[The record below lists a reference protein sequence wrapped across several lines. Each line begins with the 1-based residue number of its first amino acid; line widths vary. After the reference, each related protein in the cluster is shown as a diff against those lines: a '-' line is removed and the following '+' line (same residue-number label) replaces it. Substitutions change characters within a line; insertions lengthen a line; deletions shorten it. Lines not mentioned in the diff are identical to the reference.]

1 MNVLHLNGYESP
13 GQRFNCLNISE
24 ELKEKDINSRHLI
37 WERDT
42 PNPKVASIGGQ
53 FARIKNRFII
63 QIEKRLSLQSVL
75 FSNTNA
81 IIEHPFFKQADIVHL
96 HIIHSGFFDIGQLHK
111 ITKLKKTVWTLHDP
125 WALTGHCIYPFDCN
139 KWEVGCGDCPSLNI
153 PFPIDYDTTDLL
165 FEYKFH
171 AYKNASFDLIV
182 ASNWMEQMVQRSPLM
197 RDRRVHKVPFGL
209 DLKKFHAKHRSSAR
223 RNLNISDDEFVLC
236 FRAVNNEFKGLP
248 QILAALELLQPN
260 QNVTLLTMNDDDNCT
275 SLEHKY
281 RIISFGWIQDEL
293 QLRDMMAACD
303 VFLMPSMAEAFG
315 VMAIEAMACEKP
327 VVVFEGTA
335 LPEITNAPKIGFA
348 VQAGDHVALAETIQ
362 NLIDND
368 VLRRERGTLGRK
380 HVIKTYA
387 ISRYVNRL
395 VNIYSEIQ
403 SR

>member
-1 MNVLHLNGYESP
+1 
-13 GQRFNCLNISE
+13 
-24 ELKEKDINSRHLI
+24 
-37 WERDT
+37 
-42 PNPKVASIGGQ
+42 
-53 FARIKNRFII
+53 
-63 QIEKRLSLQSVL
+63 
-75 FSNTNA
+75 
-81 IIEHPFFKQADIVHL
+81 
-96 HIIHSGFFDIGQLHK
+96 
-111 ITKLKKTVWTLHDP
+111 
-125 WALTGHCIYPFDCN
+125 
-139 KWEVGCGDCPSLNI
+139 
-153 PFPIDYDTTDLL
+153 
-165 FEYKFH
+165 
-171 AYKNASFDLIV
+171 
-182 ASNWMEQMVQRSPLM
+182 
-197 RDRRVHKVPFGL
+197 
-209 DLKKFHAKHRSSAR
+209 
-223 RNLNISDDEFVLC
+223 
-236 FRAVNNEFKGLP
+236 
-248 QILAALELLQPN
+248 
-260 QNVTLLTMNDDDNCT
+260 MNDDDNCT